1 MFEKSVYQ
9 GRRAK
14 LKQELGKVLVLLLGN
29 EESSMNY
36 KDNLYPFRQ
45 DSSFLYFFGMDSPG
59 LSAIIDIEQD
69 REVVFGN
76 DLSLDDIVWT
86 GPQPSL
92 AEQAAPA
99 GIGDTRP
106 SAALA
111 PELATARGA
120 GRMIHFLPP
129 YRPENILKLSS
140 WLGIAPA
147 SEGACFRAANK

>member
-14 LKQELGKVLVLLLGN
+14 LKQELGKGLVLLLGN

-76 DLSLDDIVWT
+76 DLSLDDIVWRSEERRV
-86 GPQPSL
+86 GKECRS
-92 AEQAAPA
+92 
-99 GIGDTRP
+99 RW
-106 SAALA
+106 S
-111 PELATARGA
+111 
-120 GRMIHFLPP
+120 P
-129 YRPENILKLSS
+129 Y
-140 WLGIAPA
+140 
-147 SEGACFRAANK
+147 